1 MISLRG
7 IVSVSNR
14 RRVVHDSW
22 VIAMF
27 DFVKYSL
34 AFMRLNSIA
43 TIGRS
48 VSIDPV
54 LFKSAPVGGGKFAA
68 NTAEGDERKV
78 PTNTPP

>member
-1 MISLRG
+1 
-7 IVSVSNR
+7 
-14 RRVVHDSW
+14 
-22 VIAMF
+22 MF

-43 TIGRS
+43 MIGRS

-68 NTAEGDERKV
+68 NTVEGDERKV

>member
-1 MISLRG
+1 
-7 IVSVSNR
+7 
-14 RRVVHDSW
+14 
-22 VIAMF
+22 MF

-43 TIGRS
+43 MIGRS